1 MTVRSVL
8 AIMLLLGMAA
18 AWADETDLAPE
29 SAETAEAEDGTS
41 EVVDDGL
48 TFDDLFR
55 SNAISKSRLSP
66 DGELVAY
73 FRYDMLVVG
82 NLDAGYSDI
91 RGFHSR
97 LSIKDLTWIGPSTL
111 WVDSWDPKNDRF
123 IGTAVRFRKTD
134 EGGMELDEARD
145 HFSPGY
151 ISDRLQD
158 NDDLVELARPRFED
172 EVLSAEIYTINVLEP
187 LENQLTAAT
196 RVDTGSESFFYYRK
210 NAAGD
215 YVQGIRIAEGV
226 PEVWRRLPDGE
237 TWEIVWSAEKEST
250 FVPWFMSEDGKTSW
264 VLSDATTDRVAAME
278 FDLEK
283 GEFVKVLFQHERVDV
298 DAILMSRDGSEPTG
312 VIYSDRG
319 LDRYHFFSE
328 EDSAEFDRLQE
339 HFPGQGIAVTG
350 YSQESN
356 RQLVFASSSN
366 DPGSIHV
373 CNLTSDQC
381 ELVAA
386 VAPWLQGKLLSKTVA
401 LDIPSTDDIV
411 VEAFLTLPTDSDQG
425 IPLIALPHGGPIGV
439 SDTRYFSSEVQWLAF
454 NGYAVLQVNYRGSG
468 GYGENFRN
476 AGLRQW
482 GRGIE
487 DDIEAAVHKVL
498 ADYPGIDGDRVGIF
512 GGSYGGYSA
521 IMSVI
526 RNPELFKCAASFA
539 GVMDLT
545 LLFKR
550 SDVVHNEHL
559 RELIVKYVGDPDI
572 HYDEQT
578 EYSPVYRYKEVTR
591 PVLLGHG
598 LDDPVVDFEHSWRMQ
613 KMLRLTGSP
622 PEFVL
627 LKGVGHGF
635 DFVNEAQDFYGPLLE
650 FLDKHLKPDVEVP
663 PSPADGH

>member
-8 AIMLLLGMAA
+8 AIMLLLGTAA
-18 AWADETDLAPE
+18 VWADETDLAP
-29 SAETAEAEDGTS
+29 AAAEAEDAAS

-48 TFDDLFR
+48 TIDDLFR
-55 SNAISKSRLSP
+55 SNAIRKSRLSP

-82 NLDAGYSDI
+82 NVDIGYSDI

-97 LSIKDLTWIGPSTL
+97 LSIRDLTWIGPSTL

-123 IGTAVRFRKTD
+123 IGTAVRFSKTD
-134 EGGMELDEARD
+134 EGGMGLDEARD

-151 ISDRLQD
+151 ISDRLPD
-158 NDDLVELARPRFED
+158 NDDLVELARPRFDD

-187 LENQLTAAT
+187 LDGQLTEAA

-237 TWEIVWSAEKEST
+237 NWEIVWSAEKEST

-283 GEFVKVLFQHERVDV
+283 GEFVEVLFQHERVDV
-298 DAILMSRDGSEPTG
+298 DAILMSRDGHAPIG

-328 EDSAEFDRLQE
+328 EDSAEFERLQE

-356 RQLVFASSSN
+356 RQLVFASSPN

-373 CNLTSDQC
+373 CDLTSDRC
-381 ELVAA
+381 ELVAV

-401 LDIPSTDDIV
+401 LDIPSTDGIV

-439 SDTRYFSSEVQWLAF
+439 SDTRYFSSEVQLLAS

-468 GYGENFRN
+468 GYGENFMN

-487 DDIEAAVHKVL
+487 DDIEAAVHQVL
-498 ADYPGIDGDRVGIF
+498 ADYPRIDGDRVGIF

-526 RNPELFKCAASFA
+526 RNPDLFKCAASFA

-550 SDVVHNEHL
+550 SAVVHNEHL
-559 RELIVKYVGDPDI
+559 RELLVEYVGDPEI

-635 DFVNEAQDFYGPLLE
+635 DFVNEAEEFYEPLLE
-650 FLDKHLKPDVEVP
+650 FLDKHLKPDVETP
-663 PSPADGH
+663 ASPADIH